1 MLNSGKKIPALR
13 EKKFQNEKKTI
24 PPPSCKLNGRSLKKM
39 HEMWCFGFWSIVC
52 LVKANHLIVV
62 AVTSI

>member
-1 MLNSGKKIPALR
+1 MLNYGKKFPLHA
-13 EKKFQNEKKTI
+13 KKSFRTKKN
-24 PPPSCKLNGRSLKKM
+24 PYPPSCKLNGRSLIKM